1 MLGQSCPN
9 FNASNQKFGFF
20 AKPSS
25 NFTGTY
31 SYIAMTS
38 NGFTN
43 FNATIESK
51 FLFIMQIKHFQIVI
65 VPDVIT
71 LVLT

>member
-1 MLGQSCPN
+1 
-9 FNASNQKFGFF
+9 
-20 AKPSS
+20 
-25 NFTGTY
+25 
-31 SYIAMTS
+31 MTS